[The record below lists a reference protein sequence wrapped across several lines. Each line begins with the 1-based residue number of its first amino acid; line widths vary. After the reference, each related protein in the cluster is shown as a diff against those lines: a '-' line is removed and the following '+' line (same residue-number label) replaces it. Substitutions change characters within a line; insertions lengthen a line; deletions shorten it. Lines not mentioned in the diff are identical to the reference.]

1 MTYQKKTPG
10 GGNREGANKY
20 QHPQLT
26 KPKPFP
32 QEPIMWQA
40 HRDCIRRFQNDPTP
54 INRMVAQVIA
64 AHWKGTFTNEVLR

>member
-1 MTYQKKTPG
+1 MTDQKKTPSG
-10 GGNREGANKY
+10 CDREGANKY
-20 QHPQLT
+20 RLPKPT

-40 HRDCIRRFQNDPTP
+40 HRDCIQRFQDNPTP
-54 INRMVAQVIA
+54 VNRMVAQVIA